1 MSQFFQIF
9 FIFFQAQTQLSEMV
23 VFEAEAFP
31 PPREHHDEDR
41 PDDEEESSS
50 FISRTTTKLT
60 HDLSSIR
67 LRALQSLHFKV
78 KFNLVPLLE
87 VTANDAL
94 LEILIT
100 NHALLL
106 EDSEE
111 GKQFSGGG
119 GGEVDDGFDED
130 DKRSNSNSFKRSPV
144 VAILTTVVRKST
156 KRELKIFQRTMRKIK
171 GEATLRRIA
180 ADCKL
185 IEGKEWMSEEID
197 AYFKAKRRAMV
208 MQSLGND
215 DFSGGEDE
223 DEDPSSSSRRE
234 TAAASSRESFNAK
247 EEEIRR
253 RLKRYE
259 NEELRTSTRSEQ
271 TVTVNRIP
279 EVPRMVKC
287 VSSDGSFGRKLV
299 SRRRVRRRRI
309 DANEEKKNEYDIL
322 RKHLTQYER
331 TLKTTT
337 NVDVLVGV
345 LRALRENILND
356 WGVQAFALA
365 NPEGGIVRSACDIL
379 VSSSNSNSNSAAGDD
394 VGAED
399 FLNLDRSVVSL
410 KREALLFLAD
420 VALGLKSEL
429 YENRSDGLGL
439 SATAI
444 EIYDDD
450 DVRFDYAV
458 STRRREVIF
467 SQGGE
472 HHAGRDGND
481 VMLDGDEKMYY
492 YHSVHA
498 LPIAHAIAEA
508 FIALA
513 RYPSL
518 CGETCEL
525 FERCFLECDVLELAS
540 IDANTNG
547 AHPSSLVRLKGYLRA
562 WNVSGARSVGD
573 SGANALCFITSEK
586 LARFAK
592 GFSVVVGKS
601 KKKFNTIDDIYED
614 ADEEEE
620 GAILRVND
628 ALIESCVERLDQSD
642 SHEDAHCLLDA
653 MFIMRALGGGD
664 CLLKSLA
671 STRQSIAGIWERF
684 LLVKPKTVKDTA
696 LWSRMLRL
704 LCGCLSSSSI
714 SGADVEEKEHA
725 IRFLAYAVAKVGAHA
740 CRRGLLDTKK
750 SRAYDHNEMGEN
762 VDPNIVSKNTA
773 VEDSRPV
780 WLKHPIAIERELER
794 SGDASGVRRLTFQ
807 EVLRDVCDC
816 LEALLRVSSNASL
829 NAVDV
834 FAKSDEFAMTLSDAL
849 RNPKRSVE
857 YGSLVAC
864 CDSIYALA
872 AMTKRTSKRKMLHT
886 DALCESCLPELLRVV
901 ERTATSIVTHF
912 DKSRSSSTFD
922 DACGGESLLESSL
935 LAVIEVCEN
944 ATSPSIWAE
953 KFDANFENTSN
964 ILLSLVART
973 SSADSVASSKAPRCA
988 ALIFDLVAMLSA
1000 AFLDDSQNAAK
1011 AIASCQRV
1019 REIVFASTWF
1029 DCASLHAIDK
1039 SNASIAR
1046 YRAAVCVAQILSSVA
1061 KDETS
1066 LFDAE
1071 VPSLDPGSNHI
1082 GGRVSIISLLSRRKL
1097 WITFARI
1104 LEEPVGTDALVA
1116 RGVSSAMVACA
1127 RVDVVTAKESFS
1139 EFNMCLKNW
1148 LRPRKKKAA
1157 TEGEVHMH
1165 RCAASANMSKLL
1177 GLFIVGE
1184 RLNADDYDSDYA
1196 LKARP
1201 NSPLFYALFDVLKSA
1216 QSRGARAKLSAGE
1229 LRAASSAALAIAAML
1244 DGEYNNSLSAAAD
1257 DGVKTNNLGEENA
1270 RGELCEAT
1278 CALLEMSLVTTSTV
1292 SSSSQGLFALIAT
1305 MFSCERASRDA
1316 LTFDPEDEDDGAD
1329 EMPPKTPPLI
1339 DIENDGHEETA
1350 ANASNEGAH
1359 LPIGARLS
1367 RVLSRAFTP
1376 RITRG
1381 GIDVDYVKENDLYV
1395 TVASAFQNVL
1405 AHCASAKFEMIR
1417 SGSLELVLKR
1427 VLSENIDAG
1436 GIALCLRVLQH
1447 ASFSAATFDEENDNE
1462 GEEALEE
1469 EHASSIKIREA
1480 AAMVKNA
1487 TLLKYNGVLVF
1498 EKLFSLLFTP
1508 GRSTDSALTLS
1519 NRVKIE
1525 LRDAYLAAVTN
1536 FILESDEFKRCI
1548 CTASK
1553 NSGETSIFNRLV
1565 SFLFREKEKTTRLR
1579 DPLSFAEEKFIPSIT
1594 MARGVKLL
1602 SSLSTFSLTRAQ
1614 LSRSVFIEKCC
1625 EMIARFSISGTASTK
1640 NRSRV
1645 DLKIEC
1651 DAAIDA
1657 LCVLSGSDEDGAKLL
1672 LRSCKINII
1681 GLLVDCYEH
1690 ADNIFDETV
1699 HDENEIDDADYDEKD
1714 EDEATPS
1721 SFLLTKRKLLLL
1733 FHNLSF
1739 AGDVAK
1745 AHFCAKTK
1753 SLDVLIESIENSFD
1767 AESALLGSAA
1777 LLSLARRGA
1786 RVLAALRRGDR
1797 EERLRRC
1804 SRVLGERVAFLN
1816 ASSTS
1821 SLSSSNTLHNRSAR
1835 KERRRRKEFKMLAG
1849 ALKRLREILKAF
1861 EHSESSLS

>member
-1 MSQFFQIF
+1 
-9 FIFFQAQTQLSEMV
+9 
-23 VFEAEAFP
+23 
-31 PPREHHDEDR
+31 
-41 PDDEEESSS
+41 
-50 FISRTTTKLT
+50 
-60 HDLSSIR
+60 
-67 LRALQSLHFKV
+67 
-78 KFNLVPLLE
+78 
-87 VTANDAL
+87 
-94 LEILIT
+94 
-100 NHALLL
+100 
-106 EDSEE
+106 
-111 GKQFSGGG
+111 
-119 GGEVDDGFDED
+119 
-130 DKRSNSNSFKRSPV
+130 
-144 VAILTTVVRKST
+144 
-156 KRELKIFQRTMRKIK
+156 
-171 GEATLRRIA
+171 
-180 ADCKL
+180 
-185 IEGKEWMSEEID
+185 
-197 AYFKAKRRAMV
+197 
-208 MQSLGND
+208 
-215 DFSGGEDE
+215 
-223 DEDPSSSSRRE
+223 
-234 TAAASSRESFNAK
+234 
-247 EEEIRR
+247 
-253 RLKRYE
+253 
-259 NEELRTSTRSEQ
+259 
-271 TVTVNRIP
+271 
-279 EVPRMVKC
+279 
-287 VSSDGSFGRKLV
+287 
-299 SRRRVRRRRI
+299 
-309 DANEEKKNEYDIL
+309 
-322 RKHLTQYER
+322 
-331 TLKTTT
+331 
-337 NVDVLVGV
+337 
-345 LRALRENILND
+345 
-356 WGVQAFALA
+356 
-365 NPEGGIVRSACDIL
+365 
-379 VSSSNSNSNSAAGDD
+379 
-394 VGAED
+394 
-399 FLNLDRSVVSL
+399 
-410 KREALLFLAD
+410 
-420 VALGLKSEL
+420 
-429 YENRSDGLGL
+429 
-439 SATAI
+439 
-444 EIYDDD
+444 
-450 DVRFDYAV
+450 
-458 STRRREVIF
+458 
-467 SQGGE
+467 
-472 HHAGRDGND
+472 
-481 VMLDGDEKMYY
+481 
-492 YHSVHA
+492 
-498 LPIAHAIAEA
+498 
-508 FIALA
+508 
-513 RYPSL
+513 
-518 CGETCEL
+518 
-525 FERCFLECDVLELAS
+525 
-540 IDANTNG
+540 
-547 AHPSSLVRLKGYLRA
+547 
-562 WNVSGARSVGD
+562 
-573 SGANALCFITSEK
+573 
-586 LARFAK
+586 
-592 GFSVVVGKS
+592 
-601 KKKFNTIDDIYED
+601 
-614 ADEEEE
+614 
-620 GAILRVND
+620 
-628 ALIESCVERLDQSD
+628 
-642 SHEDAHCLLDA
+642 
-653 MFIMRALGGGD
+653 
-664 CLLKSLA
+664 
-671 STRQSIAGIWERF
+671 
-684 LLVKPKTVKDTA
+684 
-696 LWSRMLRL
+696 
-704 LCGCLSSSSI
+704 
-714 SGADVEEKEHA
+714 
-725 IRFLAYAVAKVGAHA
+725 
-740 CRRGLLDTKK
+740 
-750 SRAYDHNEMGEN
+750 
-762 VDPNIVSKNTA
+762 
-773 VEDSRPV
+773 
-780 WLKHPIAIERELER
+780 
-794 SGDASGVRRLTFQ
+794 
-807 EVLRDVCDC
+807 
-816 LEALLRVSSNASL
+816 
-829 NAVDV
+829 
-834 FAKSDEFAMTLSDAL
+834 
-849 RNPKRSVE
+849 
-857 YGSLVAC
+857 
-864 CDSIYALA
+864 
-872 AMTKRTSKRKMLHT
+872 
-886 DALCESCLPELLRVV
+886 
-901 ERTATSIVTHF
+901 
-912 DKSRSSSTFD
+912 
-922 DACGGESLLESSL
+922 
-935 LAVIEVCEN
+935 
-944 ATSPSIWAE
+944 
-953 KFDANFENTSN
+953 
-964 ILLSLVART
+964 
-973 SSADSVASSKAPRCA
+973 
-988 ALIFDLVAMLSA
+988 
-1000 AFLDDSQNAAK
+1000 
-1011 AIASCQRV
+1011 
-1019 REIVFASTWF
+1019 
-1029 DCASLHAIDK
+1029 
-1039 SNASIAR
+1039 
-1046 YRAAVCVAQILSSVA
+1046 VCVAQILSSVA

-1148 LRPRKKKAA
+1148 LRPRMKKAA

-1427 VLSENIDAG
+1427 VLSENIDTG

-1699 HDENEIDDADYDEKD
+1699 HDENEIDDADDDEKD